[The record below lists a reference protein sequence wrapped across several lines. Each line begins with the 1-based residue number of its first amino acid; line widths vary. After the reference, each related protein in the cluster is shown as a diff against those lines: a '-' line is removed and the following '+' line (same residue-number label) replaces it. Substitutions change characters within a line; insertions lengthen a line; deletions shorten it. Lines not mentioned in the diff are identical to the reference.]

1 MPIYLLKFFP
11 LESQAKLMIEEK
23 MLSTYCKG
31 EKKNRFWVPT
41 YISREATPINCISF
55 PLLAISSDN
64 LWNSLCY
71 PNTPN
76 DI

>member
-31 EKKNRFWVPT
+31 EKKIVSGCLLT
-41 YISREATPINCISF
+41 SVEK
-55 PLLAISSDN
+55 PLQ
-64 LWNSLCY
+64 
-71 PNTPN
+71 
-76 DI
+76 